1 MSTHSKNP
9 MTTTANP
16 LVRPQ
21 TASAELP
28 AVPLTTEGYSVL
40 HQMMRFRW
48 TSWRALPDATRSAI
62 AQEAAAA
69 LGEMEKNAA
78 GQSALFSLIGHKGDL
93 MLVHFRKSFADLNQ
107 AELKMAGLRLSDYLE
122 PTSSYL
128 SIIELGLYDST
139 LKIYKELTDQGIQPH
154 SDQWKAEIECKLN
167 RHREAMHP
175 RLFPEIPP
183 NRYICFY
190 PMDRRRGEDKN
201 WYTLPI
207 EERARQMSDHG
218 MVGRRYAGEV
228 KQIIT
233 GSIGFDDWE
242 WGVDLFADDPLVF
255 KKLIYEM
262 RFDHVSA
269 VYALFGTF
277 YIGLRCPANR
287 LYDLLE
293 GNLPQHNQ
301 SAVCPSFELVWGRAP
316 RPSKPSEARQL
327 PAGIATLNALLPA
340 NALPFRMLRLRKS
353 KLVPLHIHA
362 RPAKRHTLHAQA
374 ESLFRGIFSGQPDR
388 PARANHA
395 VPWQSGNL
403 LQDSHNLPRGARP
416 ARGFG

>member
-1 MSTHSKNP
+1 

-16 LVRPQ
+16 VVRPQ
-21 TASAELP
+21 AAINEIP
-28 AVPLTTEGYSVL
+28 AVPLTTEGYCVL

-48 TSWRALPDATRSAI
+48 TAWRALPEATRSAI
-62 AQEAAAA
+62 AQEAASV

-107 AELKMAGLRLSDYLE
+107 AELKLAGLRLSDYLE

-139 LKIYKELTDQGIQPH
+139 LKIYKELIEQGIQPH
-154 SDQWKAEIECKLN
+154 SDQWKAEIECKLG

-183 NRYICFY
+183 NRYLCFY
-190 PMDRRRGEDKN
+190 PMNRLRGEDKN
-201 WYTLPI
+201 WYTLPL
-207 EERARQMSDHG
+207 EERARQMNEHG
-218 MVGRRYAGEV
+218 LVGRRYAGEV

-269 VYALFGTF
+269 VYALFGQF
-277 YIGLRCPANR
+277 FVGVRCPAAA
-287 LYDLLE
+287 LEKLLSGE
-293 GNLPQHNQ
+293 LP
-301 SAVCPSFELVWGRAP
+301 
-316 RPSKPSEARQL
+316 K
-327 PAGIATLNALLPA
+327 
-340 NALPFRMLRLRKS
+340 
-353 KLVPLHIHA
+353 
-362 RPAKRHTLHAQA
+362 
-374 ESLFRGIFSGQPDR
+374 
-388 PARANHA
+388 
-395 VPWQSGNL
+395 
-403 LQDSHNLPRGARP
+403 
-416 ARGFG
+416 

>member
-1 MSTHSKNP
+1 MSTHPESP
-9 MTTTANP
+9 IGTTATRP
-16 LVRPQ
+16 VRPQ
-21 TASAELP
+21 AASAEVP

-48 TSWRALPDATRSAI
+48 TAWRALPDATRSAI
-62 AQEAAAA
+62 TQEAAAV
-69 LGEMEKNAA
+69 LGEMEKNSG
-78 GQSALFSLIGHKGDL
+78 GQSAIFSLIGHKGDL

-107 AELKMAGLRLSDYLE
+107 AELRLAGLRLSGYFE

-154 SDQWKAEIECKLN
+154 SDQWRAEIECKLD

-190 PMDRRRGEDKN
+190 PMNRMRGENKN

-218 MVGRRYAGEV
+218 LVGRRYAGEV

-269 VYALFGTF
+269 VYALFGQF
-277 YIGLRCPANR
+277 FVGVRCPAAA
-287 LYDLLE
+287 LEKLLGGE
-293 GNLPQHNQ
+293 LP
-301 SAVCPSFELVWGRAP
+301 
-316 RPSKPSEARQL
+316 K
-327 PAGIATLNALLPA
+327 
-340 NALPFRMLRLRKS
+340 
-353 KLVPLHIHA
+353 
-362 RPAKRHTLHAQA
+362 
-374 ESLFRGIFSGQPDR
+374 
-388 PARANHA
+388 
-395 VPWQSGNL
+395 
-403 LQDSHNLPRGARP
+403 
-416 ARGFG
+416 